1 MKKITAKRIVLSVMG
16 FIGLS
21 LLVIFAVDLLYTI
34 HAEKRLRIY
43 CNAPTETVK
52 IDGLTTDY
60 KRIENYR
67 FYDSTHIDCNFGVG
81 QLAKKVKGA
90 NLYTV
95 SESQDVL
102 VNLKGYI
109 ESESQSK
116 IYVKVDKLKLLP
128 TDLSDA
134 DVSYISLGFSKSDE
148 EGFKNKQF
156 ILDLTQDDI
165 AKAISFCQNEN
176 NLLNPPAEA
185 EKIEMSEEGNV
196 YSICCHIKG
205 LEELF
210 FYYPCFC
217 VQNLNDGKY
226 YLSSIFS
233 IDAVY
238 EIPDKYQDIIKA
250 AVSIDA

>member
-67 FYDSTHIDCNFGVG
+67 FYDSDFIDCNFGVG

-90 NLYTV
+90 NLYTA

-102 VNLKGYI
+102 VDLKAYKGFEYNG
-109 ESESQSK
+109 K
-116 IYVKVDKLKLLP
+116 IYVKVDKLNLLP

-185 EKIEMSEEGNV
+185 EKIEMVEGNI

-210 FYYPCFC
+210 FNYPCYC

-226 YLSSIFS
+226 YLESDSSI
-233 IDAVY
+233 DVVY

>member
-21 LLVIFAVDLLYTI
+21 LLVIFALALLYTI
-34 HAEKRLRIY
+34 HDEKQLRMY

-67 FYDSTHIDCNFGVG
+67 FYDSDFIDCNFGVG

-102 VNLKGYI
+102 VDLKAYKGFEYNG
-109 ESESQSK
+109 K
-116 IYVKVDKLKLLP
+116 IYVKVDKLNLLP
-128 TDLSDA
+128 GNLSDA
-134 DVSYISLGFSKSDE
+134 DVSYISLGFSKRDE

-156 ILDLTQDDI
+156 ILDLMQDDI
-165 AKAISFCQNEN
+165 AKAISFCKNEN
-176 NLLNPPAEA
+176 NLLNPPAET
-185 EKIEMSEEGNV
+185 EKVEMVEGNI

-210 FYYPCFC
+210 FNYPCYC

-226 YLSSIFS
+226 YLESDSSI
-233 IDAVY
+233 DVVY

-250 AVSIDA
+250 AIDVDT

>member
-1 MKKITAKRIVLSVMG
+1 MKKITAKKIIVSVIG
-16 FIGLS
+16 CIGLS
-21 LLVIFAVDLLYTI
+21 LLVIFAVVLLYTI
-34 HAEKRLRIY
+34 QDEKQFRIY

-60 KRIENYR
+60 KRIENHR
-67 FYDSTHIDCNFGVG
+67 FYDSDLIDCDFGVG

-102 VNLKGYI
+102 VNLKEYKGL
-109 ESESQSK
+109 ESQSK

-128 TDLSDA
+128 GTLSDA

-156 ILDLTQDDI
+156 ILDLTQNDI
-165 AKAISFCQNEN
+165 AKAISFCKNEN
-176 NLLNPPAEA
+176 NLLKPPAET
-185 EKIEMSEEGNV
+185 EKVEMAEGNT

-210 FYYPCFC
+210 YDYPCFC

-226 YLSSIFS
+226 YLSSKFS
-233 IDAVY
+233 IDVVY
-238 EIPDKYQDIIKA
+238 EIPDEYQDIIKA
-250 AVSIDA
+250 AIN